1 MIIFIKVGFIEGLLY
16 WIALDYTDVPY
27 KLFTRGLCLDTL
39 ALTWDQFLILFPNRS
54 LKSSETLCIKM
65 DKEYKKKNCVS
76 RPKHFRQQ
84 PLKQPQTEGIK
95 CTLCKFQQAEPA

>member
-65 DKEYKKKNCVS
+65 DKEYKKKIVCQDQNI
-76 RPKHFRQQ
+76 
-84 PLKQPQTEGIK
+84 LDNN
-95 CTLCKFQQAEPA
+95 L